1 MEINFADFLTPKQD
15 SYNSPLRPWVTRGL
29 CSRGS
34 FEDARFS
41 AGNFSVLNS
50 THDLDREL
58 LDILRRDKGT
68 AEVDIFFLFFV
79 PRRSERTDGG
89 LVSSL
94 IIFSLSC
101 MESISVNF
109 LGRAEIVGSSSISWA
124 GGKWAIL
131 SDLLSNSPLSTV
143 SFVVELSIYV
153 SLSISFSFS
162 SSLHVSSQRTLF
174 LPHLLGPIH
183 TSPWAKRVFRER
195 RW

>member
-1 MEINFADFLTPKQD
+1 MGDTCTLFPRELWGRLFFC
-15 SYNSPLRPWVTRGL
+15 V
-29 CSRGS
+29 
-34 FEDARFS
+34 E
-41 AGNFSVLNS
+41 FSVFNS
-50 THDLDREL
+50 TQDLDREL
-58 LDILRRDKGT
+58 LDFLRRDEGT

-89 LVSSL
+89 LVSSS
-94 IIFSLSC
+94 IISSLSWV
-101 MESISVNF
+101 EFISVNF

-143 SFVVELSIYV
+143 SFVVGLSIFV
-153 SLSISFSFS
+153 SLSLSFSFS
-162 SSLHVSSQRTLF
+162 SSLHVSSRRTLF
-174 LPHLLGPIH
+174 LSYLLGPMY